1 MFFQHLLNGL
11 IIGGIYAMVALGYSM
26 VYGVLQIVN
35 WAHADV
41 LMFGTFIGMLL
52 ATVLKMPV
60 IAMVLLAVLFTAGL
74 GMAVER
80 VAYRPIKSANRR
92 MAVLVSALG
101 MSTFLQNLAQLIFGS
116 DTRQFKVFETKTY
129 EIGRMKIT
137 SMQILILS
145 VTAIMLLI
153 LYIMVYRTKL
163 GIAMRACSVSIDNA
177 KLMGINTNMIISG
190 TFGVG
195 AFMAGVAGILIGT
208 YYNAVYPTMGYL
220 LGMKAFAAAIL
231 GGIGSIPGAVFGGFI
246 IGIIES
252 LGAGYISSAYRD
264 AFAFLVM
271 ILILIIR
278 PSGLL
283 GAKHIDKV

>member
-52 ATVLKMPV
+52 ATVLHVPV
-60 IAMVLLAVLFTAGL
+60 IAMVLLAALFTAIL

-101 MSTFLQNLAQLIFGS
+101 MSTFLQNLAQLVFGS
-116 DTRQFKVFETKTY
+116 GTRQFKVFDTNAY
-129 EIGRMKIT
+129 EIGGMKIT
-137 SMQILILS
+137 GMQILILS
-145 VTAIMLLI
+145 VTAVMLLI

-195 AFMAGVAGILIGT
+195 AFMAGVAGILVGN

-246 IGIIES
+246 IGLIES

-278 PSGLL
+278 PAGLL

>member
-52 ATVLKMPV
+52 ATVLHVPV
-60 IAMVLLAVLFTAGL
+60 IAMVLLAVLFTAIL

-101 MSTFLQNLAQLIFGS
+101 MSTFLQNLAQLVFGS
-116 DTRQFKVFETKTY
+116 GTRQFKVFDTNAY
-129 EIGRMKIT
+129 EIGGMKIT
-137 SMQILILS
+137 GMQILILS
-145 VTAIMLLI
+145 VTAVMLLI

-195 AFMAGVAGILIGT
+195 AFMAGVAGILVGN

-246 IGIIES
+246 IGVIES

-278 PSGLL
+278 PAGLL